1 MTADRL
7 NPTISEA
14 ERARRL
20 KAIDQ
25 ARAAN
30 RRQGYVHDQ
39 VLEDGK
45 ARYAN
50 GEITMDELR
59 EQTLARFRPA

>member
-1 MTADRL
+1 MSSEHSIV
-7 NPTISEA
+7 PISES

-39 VLEDGK
+39 ALEDAK
-45 ARYAN
+45 ARYAK
-50 GEITMDELR
+50 GEITLDELR
-59 EQTLARFRPA
+59 EQTLARFRPV